1 MARPSRNVDKRMLEV
16 AKRIVCERGCSGIRV
31 REIAA
36 KAHANLGMFHY
47 HFKSKRKFTRLLL
60 QEYYDEFFR
69 RLSTAAGDGNSAIE
83 QVRGVLLAA
92 ALFVRQEHH
101 FYAALLK
108 DILNG
113 NDEVLKFV
121 RENFPKHIRLM
132 RELILRA
139 QKEGDMVDMP
149 FPQLISFLM
158 TSLNF
163 PTLIALTVA
172 DRSGE
177 VKRRELKMR
186 LDDVASHAAIEQR
199 LDMALKGV
207 SP

>member
-1 MARPSRNVDKRMLEV
+1 MSRPSRNVDKRMLEV
-16 AKRIVCERGCSGIRV
+16 AKRIVCKRGCSGIRI

-60 QEYYDEFFR
+60 QEYYDEFFK
-69 RLSTAAGDGNSAIE
+69 RLTTAASDGNSAIE
-83 QVRGVLLAA
+83 QVRSVLLAA
-92 ALFVRQEHH
+92 ALYVRQEHQ

-108 DILNG
+108 DILNE
-113 NDEVLKFV
+113 NEEVLKFV
-121 RENFPKHIRLM
+121 RENFPKHIKLM

-139 QKEGDMVDMP
+139 QEEGDMAQMP

-172 DRSGE
+172 DRGGE
-177 VKRRELKMR
+177 AKRNEFKMR
-186 LDDVASHAAIEQR
+186 VDDVASHTAIEQR

-207 SP
+207 LP